1 MKRTLH
7 RSVPPKAML
16 VLVAIGLLCL
26 AAPPQRAQ
34 AQATGVDDN
43 RVSLPEGPGT
53 LEGVGENVDMD
64 PNMGNMTYAIPI
76 NVPAGFGAVTP
87 QLSLNYS
94 SGGGGSVVGM
104 GWSMSTPNIERMTY
118 RGLPEY
124 DAADDF
130 GADGSNQLVLIPGS
144 NPPVYRSRYEKGFV
158 QYTWMNPGSQGYW
171 LAEYPDGSKGYFG
184 ATQDGSI
191 VEEAR
196 MGGDNGTFRY
206 MLVEKVDVYG
216 HKMIY
221 TYTKFGVVPLVT
233 EIGYVYTTNPNAPT
247 YRVAFDYGERRDGT
261 GVDYLSDAKCGFN
274 ELLTQRLERVDVFS
288 REARI
293 RSYVLEYEQYDQSGG
308 FTRLNK
314 VTTIGHEEGEYP
326 AHHAFSY
333 SKAEVCRDGNSACV
347 RPRMVDM
354 GSLGVSLANGFATL
368 IDINGDALPDVVD
381 TSTDGPHQFFINTPR
396 MDGTSVF
403 GEEAILSTTA
413 QGSSFRLGGPGVQV
427 LDADGDG
434 FTDLVNAA
442 LGQVLFNKGTGDW
455 LAPENAQGTATL
467 ADSLSNDFD
476 ATDGE
481 LQALRFMDYNNDKL
495 IDLIRADE
503 NQTSYLEN
511 RGEQGFVLR
520 DEVPAL
526 GASFRADGVQLT
538 DMNGDGLQDVVQVN
552 VNQVRYR
559 LNFGWGQWGDWVNV
573 ENLVVTDGE
582 VARAELEDLNG
593 DGMSDL
599 VIVDPAGIKYALN
612 KNTTSFT
619 DMVTLSNS
627 SIDGDLPTDDNVTV
641 LYADMNAN
649 GSTDIVWIDGDGQVD
664 YLELFPVRPNLLNT
678 IENGLGQVTRITY
691 GSSVQHMARDGGLGA
706 WEYKLPHP
714 MLVVDEVDKYEALT
728 GGYDEQGQPWG

>member
-274 ELLTQRLERVDVFS
+274 ELLTQRL
-288 REARI
+288 
-293 RSYVLEYEQYDQSGG
+293 
-308 FTRLNK
+308 
-314 VTTIGHEEGEYP
+314 
-326 AHHAFSY
+326 
-333 SKAEVCRDGNSACV
+333 
-347 RPRMVDM
+347 
-354 GSLGVSLANGFATL
+354 
-368 IDINGDALPDVVD
+368 
-381 TSTDGPHQFFINTPR
+381 
-396 MDGTSVF
+396 
-403 GEEAILSTTA
+403 
-413 QGSSFRLGGPGVQV
+413 
-427 LDADGDG
+427 
-434 FTDLVNAA
+434 
-442 LGQVLFNKGTGDW
+442 
-455 LAPENAQGTATL
+455 
-467 ADSLSNDFD
+467 
-476 ATDGE
+476 
-481 LQALRFMDYNNDKL
+481 
-495 IDLIRADE
+495 
-503 NQTSYLEN
+503 
-511 RGEQGFVLR
+511 
-520 DEVPAL
+520 
-526 GASFRADGVQLT
+526 
-538 DMNGDGLQDVVQVN
+538 
-552 VNQVRYR
+552 
-559 LNFGWGQWGDWVNV
+559 
-573 ENLVVTDGE
+573 
-582 VARAELEDLNG
+582 
-593 DGMSDL
+593 
-599 VIVDPAGIKYALN
+599 
-612 KNTTSFT
+612 
-619 DMVTLSNS
+619 
-627 SIDGDLPTDDNVTV
+627 
-641 LYADMNAN
+641 
-649 GSTDIVWIDGDGQVD
+649 
-664 YLELFPVRPNLLNT
+664 
-678 IENGLGQVTRITY
+678 
-691 GSSVQHMARDGGLGA
+691 
-706 WEYKLPHP
+706 
-714 MLVVDEVDKYEALT
+714 
-728 GGYDEQGQPWG
+728 